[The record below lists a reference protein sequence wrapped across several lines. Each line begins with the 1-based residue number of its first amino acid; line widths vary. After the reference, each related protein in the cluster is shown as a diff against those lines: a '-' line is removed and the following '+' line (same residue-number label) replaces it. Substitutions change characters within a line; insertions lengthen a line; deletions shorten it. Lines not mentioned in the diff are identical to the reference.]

1 MSDKSFQELKAL
13 FEGKRVIAVEPP
25 NAEEAIA
32 KFTLDDGIFRLHATE
47 LGFWIEKTNAEGQ
60 PFPSLDAILLQYSHN
75 QWACGGAVEPK
86 VLITRDRMTLTTP
99 DHPDLFVHIPSLA
112 PWEQALC
119 RLPEASSLFSDAAL
133 CGLFWH
139 NVFKGSI
146 QDH

>member
-25 NAEEAIA
+25 NAEEPIA
-32 KFTLDDGIFRLHATE
+32 KFTLDDGIIFRLHATE

-99 DHPDLFVHIPSLA
+99 RSSGLVCPYPISSPLGAGAMPA
-112 PWEQALC
+112 P
-119 RLPEASSLFSDAAL
+119 
-133 CGLFWH
+133 
-139 NVFKGSI
+139 
-146 QDH
+146 